1 MQHFNQLERSQ
12 RHNYVCSKI
21 ATDTKQH
28 CARNV
33 TAAMAALA
41 IAASAGLLAIGSP
54 AQAAQGSPNDYIAD
68 LAACQALSE
77 DTARLACFDE
87 KVAAMVTARDQG
99 AVQLVDREV
108 VRRTRRE
115 LFGFPLPNIG
125 LLRDSEGSTDAMDM
139 LQTTITSARF
149 LKSGDIRFTT
159 AEGAVWEIAKPPKRL
174 APIAAGDAVEFKK
187 ATMGTYFIRIK
198 GQMGVRGKRVE

>member
-1 MQHFNQLERSQ
+1 MQYFNKAARSQ
-12 RHNYVCSKI
+12 RRNDVCSKI
-21 ATDTKQH
+21 VTTLQRH

-33 TAAMAALA
+33 TAGMAVFALA
-41 IAASAGLLAIGSP
+41 GSAGLLALSSP
-54 AQAAQGSPNDYIAD
+54 AMAAPGSQNDYIAD

-77 DTARLACFDE
+77 DGARLACFDE

-174 APIAAGDAVEFKK
+174 APIAPGDAVEFKK